1 MGGHGF
7 LPPSTSR
14 IHTANVKTY
23 PRYLG
28 CKSRDAEMGPDPLA
42 STGIPPFEG
51 PPPPPPPTDFNFTF
65 PTNGTNFTVG
75 TNETFLPWG
84 PIPTDAGR
92 SLQAD
97 IVACAVITWL
107 IALGFVVVRFY
118 TRGKLNNVLGASDWC
133 IIPALVFAAG
143 VMASSLEQMAR
154 GAGRHAW
161 EADWMQMSALE
172 RAAWYGI
179 LFYNLSLT
187 FSRISILLLY
197 RRIFTYSWAKRA
209 IQIVLVLV
217 VLIGIWLVVSVCTAC
232 IPLEA
237 FWNWSLFFTQEVYCQ
252 PGNIWWANAALHIV
266 SDLVIMALPMPVLSA
281 LKLPRRQK
289 YALVGVFALG
299 FFVCIVSITRLVYL
313 IDIVK
318 KAGYDATY
326 TSAQMIYWTSVE
338 VSAAICCACLMTLK
352 PLIQRLF
359 PRLLSPN
366 SGSKIQRENSSLQW
380 IDPITGHP
388 IRRDSRQ
395 SFIGLAAQLGR
406 RGSRRLSET
415 SDKTSSKRKGSLL
428 RQVEE
433 HEGGLPLVNNNNG
446 LADYKLN
453 RSVMHGDLESQQTC
467 SVSAGARGGSSLH
480 PSNTPDHHNEDD
492 DDISPL
498 DTTSGGRSPGSGSL
512 RAPPRAHLRLSI
524 QVTRS
529 VKVEKHP
536 RSPQP
541 GETFG
546 GVNVGRTPPPRRRS
560 DHADDDEDEE
570 EDSDED
576 EYDLPESPRGTRM
589 TRMSQREDRDRDY
602 RGEKVGSVARR
613 GGV

>member
-1 MGGHGF
+1 
-7 LPPSTSR
+7 
-14 IHTANVKTY
+14 
-23 PRYLG
+23 
-28 CKSRDAEMGPDPLA
+28 MGPDPVA
-42 STGIPPFEG
+42 STGIPSFEA
-51 PPPPPPPTDFNFTF
+51 PPTDFNFTF
-65 PTNGTNFTVG
+65 PINGTNFTVG
-75 TNETFLPWG
+75 SNETFLPWG

-107 IALGFVVVRFY
+107 ISLGFVVVRFY

-154 GAGRHAW
+154 GAGIHAW

-217 VLIGIWLVVSVCTAC
+217 VLIGIWFVVSVCTAC

-237 FWNWSLFFTQEVYCQ
+237 FWNWGLFFTQEVYCQ

-266 SDLVIMALPMPVLSA
+266 SDLVIMALPMPVLSS

-299 FFVCIVSITRLVYL
+299 FFVCIVSIIRLVYL
-313 IDIVK
+313 IDVVK

-326 TSAQMIYWTSVE
+326 NSAQMIYWTSVE

-366 SGSKIQRENSSLQW
+366 TGSKTQRENNSLEW
-380 IDPITGHP
+380 IDPISGHP

-395 SFIGLAAQLGR
+395 SFISLAAQLGR
-406 RGSRRLSET
+406 RGSRRPSET

-428 RQVEE
+428 PQVEE
-433 HEGGLPLVNNNNG
+433 HEGGPFVNDG
-446 LADYKLN
+446 LADYRLN
-453 RSVMHGDLESQQTC
+453 KPVMHGDLESQRTC
-467 SVSAGARGGSSLH
+467 SVSAGTRRGSSLH
-480 PSNTPDHHNEDD
+480 PLNTSSHSNEDD

-498 DTTSGGRSPGSGSL
+498 DTSGGRSPGPGSL
-512 RAPPRAHLRLSI
+512 RPPPQARLRLSI

-541 GETFG
+541 GEALG
-546 GVNVGRTPPPRRRS
+546 DARVGRSPPRGRS
-560 DHADDDEDEE
+560 DHDEEVDSDDDD
-570 EDSDED
+570 DDD
-576 EYDLPESPRGTRM
+576 DYDLPESPRGTRM
-589 TRMSQREDRDRDY
+589 RRVSQREDRDRDY

-613 GGV
+613 GGVGSS

>member
-1 MGGHGF
+1 
-7 LPPSTSR
+7 
-14 IHTANVKTY
+14 
-23 PRYLG
+23 
-28 CKSRDAEMGPDPLA
+28 MGPDSTTA
-42 STGIPPFEG
+42 SSSTGVPPFEA
-51 PPPPPPPTDFNFTF
+51 PPADYTF
-65 PTNGTNFTVG
+65 PTTNSTNFTVG
-75 TNETFLPWG
+75 SNETFMPWG

-97 IVACAVITWL
+97 IVACAAITWL
-107 IALGFVVVRFY
+107 IALGFVAVRFY
-118 TRGKLNNVLGASDWC
+118 TRGRLNNVLGASDWC
-133 IIPALVFAAG
+133 IIPALVFSAG
-143 VMASSLEQMAR
+143 VTASSLEQMAR
-154 GAGRHAW
+154 GAGKHSW
-161 EADWMQMSALE
+161 EADWFQMPALE

-187 FSRISILLLY
+187 FSRVSILLLY

-217 VLIGIWLVVSVCTAC
+217 TLIGIWLVVSVCTAC

-237 FWNWSLFFTQEVYCQ
+237 FWNWGLFFTQEVYCQ

-299 FFVCIVSITRLVYL
+299 FFVCIVSTIRLVYL
-313 IDIVK
+313 VDVMK
-318 KAGYDATY
+318 KQGYDATY
-326 TSAQMIYWTSVE
+326 TSASMIYWTCVE
-338 VSAAICCACLMTLK
+338 VNAAISCACLMTLK

-366 SGSKIQRENSSLQW
+366 LGSKTQRENTSLQW
-380 IDPITGHP
+380 IDPITGQP
-388 IRRDSRQ
+388 LRRDSRQ

-428 RQVEE
+428 PQVEE
-433 HEGGLPLVNNNNG
+433 HEGGSTLLVNNAG
-446 LADYKLN
+446 LADYRINAAKP
-453 RSVMHGDLESQQTC
+453 VMHGDLESQRTC
-467 SVSAGARGGSSLH
+467 SVSAGARRGSLLH
-480 PSNTPDHHNEDD
+480 PLNTADHHNDEED

-498 DTTSGGRSPGSGSL
+498 DTTTSGGGGRSPGLGSL
-512 RAPPRAHLRLSI
+512 RAPPKAHLRLSI

-541 GETFG
+541 GEAFSDVNG
-546 GVNVGRTPPPRRRS
+546 GVRRPPLHGRRRRRRS
-560 DHADDDEDEE
+560 DHDDDDYD
-570 EDSDED
+570 DSDD
-576 EYDLPESPRGTRM
+576 EHDDDYDLAESPGGTRM
-589 TRMSQREDRDRDY
+589 RRMSQRERYAEERDKDY

-613 GGV
+613 GA

>member
-1 MGGHGF
+1 
-7 LPPSTSR
+7 
-14 IHTANVKTY
+14 
-23 PRYLG
+23 
-28 CKSRDAEMGPDPLA
+28 MGPDPTA
-42 STGIPPFEG
+42 ATGIPPFEA
-51 PPPPPPPTDFNFTF
+51 PPADFNFTF

-75 TNETFLPWG
+75 SNETFLPWG

-97 IVACAVITWL
+97 IVVCAVITWL
-107 IALGFVVVRFY
+107 IALGFVAVRFY
-118 TRGKLNNVLGASDWC
+118 TRGRLNNVLGASDWC

-143 VMASSLEQMAR
+143 VTASSLEQMAR
-154 GAGRHAW
+154 GAGKHSW

-237 FWNWSLFFTQEVYCQ
+237 FWNWGLFFTQEVYCQ

-299 FFVCIVSITRLVYL
+299 FFVCIVSIVRLVYL
-313 IDIVK
+313 IDVVK
-318 KAGYDATY
+318 KQGYDATY
-326 TSAQMIYWTSVE
+326 NSAQMIYWTSVE

-359 PRLLSPN
+359 PKLLSPN
-366 SGSKIQRENSSLQW
+366 SGSKTQRDNTSLQW
-380 IDPITGHP
+380 IDPITGQP
-388 IRRDSRQ
+388 LRRDSRQ

-406 RGSRRLSET
+406 KGSRRLSDT

-428 RQVEE
+428 PQVEE
-433 HEGGLPLVNNNNG
+433 HEGGSTLLVNNG

-453 RSVMHGDLESQQTC
+453 KPVMHGDLESQRTC
-467 SVSAGARGGSSLH
+467 SVSAGACRGSLLH
-480 PSNTPDHHNEDD
+480 PLNITNHHNEED

-498 DTTSGGRSPGSGSL
+498 DTSGGRSPGSGSL
-512 RAPPRAHLRLSI
+512 RAPPKAHLRLSI

-541 GETFG
+541 GEIFG
-546 GVNVGRTPPPRRRS
+546 GSGRTPPHKRS
-560 DHADDDEDEE
+560 DHDDDYGTDHDDDDEN
-570 EDSDED
+570 
-576 EYDLPESPRGTRM
+576 YDLPESPRGTRVK
-589 TRMSQREDRDRDY
+589 RVSQREDRDRDY

-613 GGV
+613 GGVGS

>member
-1 MGGHGF
+1 
-7 LPPSTSR
+7 
-14 IHTANVKTY
+14 
-23 PRYLG
+23 
-28 CKSRDAEMGPDPLA
+28 MGPDPTTT
-42 STGIPPFEG
+42 STAGVPPFEA
-51 PPPPPPPTDFNFTF
+51 PPANFTF

-75 TNETFLPWG
+75 SNDTFLPWG

-97 IVACAVITWL
+97 IVACAVLTWL
-107 IALGFVVVRFY
+107 IALGFVAVRFY
-118 TRGKLNNVLGASDWC
+118 TRGRLNNVLGASDWC
-133 IIPALVFAAG
+133 IIPALVFSAG
-143 VMASSLEQMAR
+143 VTASSLEQMAR
-154 GAGRHAW
+154 GAGKHAW

-237 FWNWSLFFTQEVYCQ
+237 FWNWGLFFTQEVYCQ

-281 LKLPRRQK
+281 LKLARRQK

-299 FFVCIVSITRLVYL
+299 FFVCIVSIIRLVYL
-313 IDIVK
+313 IDVVK
-318 KAGYDATY
+318 MQGYDATY
-326 TSAQMIYWTSVE
+326 SSAQMIYWTSVE
-338 VSAAICCACLMTLK
+338 VNAAICCACLMTLK

-366 SGSKIQRENSSLQW
+366 SGSKTQRENTSLQW

-395 SFIGLAAQLGR
+395 SFIGLTAQLGR
-406 RGSRRLSET
+406 RGNRRLSDT
-415 SDKTSSKRKGSLL
+415 SDKTSTKRKGSLL
-428 RQVEE
+428 PQVEE
-433 HEGGLPLVNNNNG
+433 HEGGTLLVNHG
-446 LADYKLN
+446 LADYKMN
-453 RSVMHGDLESQQTC
+453 AKPVMHGDLESQRTC
-467 SVSAGARGGSSLH
+467 SVSAGARRGSTLH
-480 PSNTPDHHNEDD
+480 PLNTTNHRNEDD

-498 DTTSGGRSPGSGSL
+498 DTSGGRSPGSGSL
-512 RAPPRAHLRLSI
+512 RAPPKAHLRLSI

-541 GETFG
+541 GETFSDAG
-546 GVNVGRTPPPRRRS
+546 GRLSSPRRRS
-560 DHADDDEDEE
+560 DHVDGISDDDDED
-570 EDSDED
+570 DDD
-576 EYDLPESPRGTRM
+576 CDLPESPRRTR
-589 TRMSQREDRDRDY
+589 RRKMSQRERYAEDRDRDY

-613 GGV
+613 GAGS